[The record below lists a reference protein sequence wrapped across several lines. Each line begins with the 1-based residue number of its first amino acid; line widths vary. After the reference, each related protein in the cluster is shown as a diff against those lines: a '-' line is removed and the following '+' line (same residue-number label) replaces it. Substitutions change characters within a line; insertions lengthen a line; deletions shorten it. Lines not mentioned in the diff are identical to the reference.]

1 MVNVPQFVLIRTRYV
16 LAGASASVGA
26 FRCGV
31 GFGAGR
37 ATEAQVS
44 GGPGAVV
51 VAGAGSDR
59 VGVEGAG
66 ADESAAE
73 EPDPPHPAAAR
84 HAPRTSRRRTAGED
98 NARVELAEAGR
109 PYDLVLLDLD
119 GCVWVGEEPTREAP
133 AAIDALRR
141 ADKRIAFVTNDPARS
156 PEDYVRKLWRLGIR
170 AAAREVVTVGGA
182 VQFALAE
189 RYPEGATATVIGAP
203 ALHRHVHDAGLRI
216 VNGTDLAARADVVV
230 IAGHAGLVFD
240 ELREATQAALRGAD
254 LLAAGR
260 DRTFPMPGGPWPGTG
275 AVVAAIEYATG
286 REAESVG
293 KPEPGLFRTAL
304 DRFGGQAPLVVGDR
318 LDADVAG
325 ARAAG
330 LPAALVLTGVTTR
343 AEALA
348 ARDGVVAVAEDLAAL
363 VLA

>member
-1 MVNVPQFVLIRTRYV
+1 V
-16 LAGASASVGA
+16 LAGGWRWAG
-26 FRCGV
+26 RL
-31 GFGAGR
+31 GAGR
-37 ATEAQVS
+37 ATWAHVS
-44 GGPGAVV
+44 GGPAGVV

-59 VGVEGAG
+59 VGVERAG
-66 ADESAAE
+66 AEESVE
-73 EPDPPHPAAAR
+73 EDPEPPHPAKAR
-84 HAPRTSRRRTAGED
+84 QAPRTSRRRTAGED
-98 NARVELAEAGR
+98 NAGVELADAVR

-119 GCVWVGEEPTREAP
+119 GCVWVGDEPTRDAP

-141 ADKRIAFVTNDPARS
+141 ADKQIAFVTNDPARS

-230 IAGHAGLVFD
+230 IAGHAGLAFD

-260 DRTFPMPGGPWPGTG
+260 DRTFPMPDGPWPGTG
-275 AVVAAIEYATG
+275 AVVAAIEYASG

-293 KPEPGLFRTAL
+293 KPEPLLFRTAL
-304 DRFGGQAPLVVGDR
+304 DRFGGGTPLVVGDR

-330 LPAALVLTGVTTR
+330 MPVALVLTGATTR
-343 AEALA
+343 EEALA
-348 ARDGVVAVAEDLAAL
+348 ARDGLVAVAEDLAAL
-363 VLA
+363 VLG